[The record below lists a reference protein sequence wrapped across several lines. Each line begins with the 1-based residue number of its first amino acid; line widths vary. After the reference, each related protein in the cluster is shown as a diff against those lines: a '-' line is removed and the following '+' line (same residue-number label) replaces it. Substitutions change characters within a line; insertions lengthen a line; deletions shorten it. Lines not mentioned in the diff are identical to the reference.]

1 MEHTPSAKAPRLFAP
16 DAVRVTATLF
26 ILLFHFNYLTASLS
40 AAPAVGFLTYANGSM
55 GHIGVSLF
63 FILSGYTLFLRWNGR
78 MQLRPYFLSRIR
90 SVLPMYWIGYLVL
103 FLYTDI
109 LHGAFP
115 HDIPKSRLV
124 LTFLGMDGYLAA
136 VLPTFY
142 KIGEWF
148 VGCILLLYAVFPLLL
163 KALNAHPRILF
174 CAACALFAA
183 WVLLDV
189 SPVPIEHSFLTRIP
203 EFLAG
208 MYFARYRSRFDL
220 RRYGFF
226 FALPLCAVLL
236 VPLPFGQPLCTLLTG
251 VCCFPVL
258 FALAEC
264 ITAPRVRRAVS
275 ICARY
280 SYAVF
285 LVHHVTLDILFR
297 PFLTG
302 KSLDHAAVLGVFAVY
317 LAAVCCAGVLLSAAH
332 TLICRGLHAAL
343 SRLRAGQNT

>member
-1 MEHTPSAKAPRLFAP
+1 MEHTTSAKAPRLFAP
-16 DAVRVTATLF
+16 DAVRVFATLC

-63 FILSGYTLFLRWNGR
+63 FILSGYTLFLRWDGR

-103 FLYTDI
+103 FVYTDI

-115 HDIPKSRLV
+115 RDIPKSRLV

-136 VLPTFY
+136 VVPTFY

-163 KALNAHPRILF
+163 KAIDAHPRILLGAV
-174 CAACALFAA
+174 CVLFAA
-183 WVLLDV
+183 WVLWDV
-189 SPVPIEHSFLTRIP
+189 SFVPIEHSFITRIP
-203 EFLAG
+203 EFLIG
-208 MYFARYRSRFDL
+208 MYFAKYRSGFDL

-226 FALPLCAVLL
+226 FALPLCVVLF
-236 VPLPFGQPLCTLLTG
+236 VPLPLSEPVLTLFTG

-264 ITAPRVRRAVS
+264 IPAPRVRRAVS
-275 ICARY
+275 VCARY

-285 LVHHVTLDILFR
+285 LVHHVTLDLLFR

-302 KSLDHAAVLGVFAVY
+302 KSLSLGAVLGVFFVY
-317 LAAVCCAGVLLSAAH
+317 LLIVCCLGVLLSAAQA
-332 TLICRGLHAAL
+332 LVLRAWHAAL